1 MPLWDSWFNAQDAIR
16 GERRVSFT
24 TRRRSLRYASICF
37 AEPLFTHAVFV
48 SGCRQPGCNRHTRM
62 GRTPA
67 ENSSRDDIGLNGF

>member
-48 SGCRQPGCNRHTRM
+48 SRFLRGPAPDVM
-62 GRTPA
+62 GRSPA
-67 ENSSRDDIGLNGF
+67 ANCSRNAQNSSAK